1 MSTSSTSLFPP
12 TSPGRK
18 RKDAVMRGV
27 LMAGTGLALVPLV
40 LIIYYLLYKGLGSVR
55 AWPGPSP

>member
-1 MSTSSTSLFPP
+1 MSTSSPSLLPQ

-27 LMAGTGLALVPLV
+27 LLAATGLALVPLV
-40 LIIYYLLYKGLGSVR
+40 LIIYYLLYKGLGR
-55 AWPGPSP
+55 